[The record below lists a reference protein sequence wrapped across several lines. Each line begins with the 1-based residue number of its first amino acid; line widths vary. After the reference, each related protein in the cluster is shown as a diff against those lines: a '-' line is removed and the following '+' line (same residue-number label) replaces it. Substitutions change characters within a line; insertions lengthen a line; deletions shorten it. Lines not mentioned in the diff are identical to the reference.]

1 MKTPELL
8 VAKRERIIVPSLA
21 WEPAKAEDDALLRFL
36 GFMPGIRGGARG
48 FNQAGDV
55 VTQTID
61 GRSLNELWAAYQEAL
76 ALYNAQRDRLL
87 GILVFPVT
95 QVVED
100 VFQGGDTVDFEVA
113 SEFGVPRGIRA
124 VPPTYYSLGYSFQ
137 WYDIGIRFTWMF
149 LAESTAQQVDS
160 LNNQIL
166 EADNRNQFTQVY
178 KQTVHTAPHTHF
190 LASGGASLVSGDLD
204 DKYTHLAHHGY
215 SWQEGSA
222 LVLLVNSA
230 EMAVIP
236 GFTVAGGD
244 SYDFIQAASIPPWA
258 WTPEDVAA
266 AAGRPGSAPPS
277 SWNGLVVQGRYGPW
291 LVVEDDLIPAGYLVG
306 FASGGSESAGNLVGI
321 REHTNTSLRGLRL
334 VKGQEPDYPLVDSY
348 YQRGF
353 GTGVRQRG
361 AAVVTQVTAGS
372 YTIPTGYTW

>member
-1 MKTPELL
+1 M
-8 VAKRERIIVPSLA
+8 
-21 WEPAKAEDDALLRFL
+21 
-36 GFMPGIRGGARG
+36 
-48 FNQAGDV
+48 
-55 VTQTID
+55 
-61 GRSLNELWAAYQEAL
+61 
-76 ALYNAQRDRLL
+76 
-87 GILVFPVT
+87 
-95 QVVED
+95 
-100 VFQGGDTVDFEVA
+100 
-113 SEFGVPRGIRA
+113 
-124 VPPTYYSLGYSFQ
+124 
-137 WYDIGIRFTWMF
+137 
-149 LAESTAQQVDS
+149 
-160 LNNQIL
+160 
-166 EADNRNQFTQVY
+166 
-178 KQTVHTAPHTHF
+178 
-190 LASGGASLVSGDLD
+190 
-204 DKYTHLAHHGY
+204 
-215 SWQEGSA
+215 
-222 LVLLVNSA
+222 LLVNSA
-230 EMAVIP
+230 EMAVIR